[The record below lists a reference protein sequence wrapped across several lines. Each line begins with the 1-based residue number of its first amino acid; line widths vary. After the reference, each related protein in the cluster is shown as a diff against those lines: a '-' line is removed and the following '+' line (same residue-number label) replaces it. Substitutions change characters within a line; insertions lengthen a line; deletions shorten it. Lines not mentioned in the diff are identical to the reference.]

1 MVFLLALILCP
12 ILTASEHAS
21 RMAESVAR
29 MQTGIARQRESVQRQ
44 AAGSHSDAFFSTPWA
59 DAPSVGAVSQPA
71 VSGDCDP
78 LPADQLRR
86 LVVEASVRE
95 GINPMLVQAVIRR
108 ESGGRPCA
116 VSPKGAQ
123 GLMQLMP
130 ATQSDLGVRDPFDP
144 AANIGGGARYLKQLL
159 GRYNADL
166 RLTLAAYN
174 AGPQRVEP
182 GGSVPSI
189 PETQAYV
196 QAIMAELKSSEEP
209 ALATP

>member
-1 MVFLLALILCP
+1 MRSAIEKQRASVRRQVSGSPSNEFFL
-12 ILTASEHAS
+12 
-21 RMAESVAR
+21 
-29 MQTGIARQRESVQRQ
+29 
-44 AAGSHSDAFFSTPWA
+44 TPWVDGPDVTSPARPVA
-59 DAPSVGAVSQPA
+59 DGNCEAV
-71 VSGDCDP
+71 
-78 LPADQLRR
+78 PADQLRR

-108 ESGGRPCA
+108 ESGGKACA

-144 AANIGGGARYLKQLL
+144 AQNINAGARYLKQLL
-159 GRYNADL
+159 DRYKSDL

-182 GGSVPSI
+182 GGDVPAI
-189 PETQAYV
+189 PETRAYV
-196 QAIMAELKSSEEP
+196 QAIMRELQVADEP
-209 ALATP
+209 TKEDVPTKE